1 MPQQRTYTLTLQ
13 ATVSLGVEDYDEVV
27 DDEEVKRRLAQL
39 IPASFVDSGLQ
50 GWVAPLTVKITHRQ
64 LIRDHLIPS

>member
-27 DDEEVKRRLAQL
+27 DDEEVKRRLA
-39 IPASFVDSGLQ
+39 
-50 GWVAPLTVKITHRQ
+50 
-64 LIRDHLIPS
+64 